1 MTAELTPIN
10 NTSPAPL
17 SAGLPLIPWRDPH
30 TVPLE
35 QRKAVIRNLE
45 QACAENPESADLR
58 TCLAMV
64 HAVNYDAYK
73 SLDALQDALNINPNH
88 FFAQLKLAE
97 LWYRLRALPKAEEEG
112 IKALNLASNASEY
125 QMARAQLQEIRKLI
139 NNSFA
144 RPTWDTPMLR
154 PALAVAAALV
164 VAGGIGLWL

>member
-1 MTAELTPIN
+1 MTAELTPV

-73 SLDALQDALNINPNH
+73 SLDALQAALDINPSH

-97 LWYRLRALPKAEEEG
+97 LWYRLRALPKAEQEG

-125 QMARAQLQEIRKLI
+125 QMARAQLQETRKLI
-139 NNSFA
+139 NNTWA
-144 RPTWDTPMLR
+144 RPTWDKPMLP
-154 PALAVAAALV
+154 PALTFAAMLL
-164 VAGGIGLWL
+164 VAGALKLWV